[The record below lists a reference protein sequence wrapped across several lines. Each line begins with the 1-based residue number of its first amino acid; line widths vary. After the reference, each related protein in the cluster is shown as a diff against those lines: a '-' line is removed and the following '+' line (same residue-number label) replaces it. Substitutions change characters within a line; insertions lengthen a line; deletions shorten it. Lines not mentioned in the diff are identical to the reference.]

1 MAVCNITVALWLRSF
16 IQTTVYTGPY
26 YLSKIFKTYIVHLLH
41 DFRQALND
49 AKKQNHNLM
58 ERVQSMQSE
67 LSEAEVARSEL
78 DGQIRQGHT
87 VSC

>member
-1 MAVCNITVALWLRSF
+1 MCNN
-16 IQTTVYTGPY
+16 
-26 YLSKIFKTYIVHLLH
+26 
-41 DFRQALND
+41 FRQALND

-67 LSEAEVARSEL
+67 LSDAEVTRSEL

-87 VSC
+87 VSLISISTISYLPLMKTLKDSALVCSDTASLVL